1 MSMHLYFDADLTAFR
16 TTFRMD
22 GQSQMQNPIAP
33 AKGGQHA
40 LALHPTHRA
49 LSESRTL
56 SGPSCPP
63 WFSIP
68 FSPLCF
74 PQETSMQ
81 TNTKGSETLSILATI
96 DPACQAAGT
105 VTAAWGSVANFH
117 AFLAVV
123 ETGVLGAAATL
134 DKIQQAAIK
143 LRLANLDS
151 NNGFAFLRLS
161 LTVELAASIVAGKFI
176 GVHPRHATAAVC

>member
-1 MSMHLYFDADLTAFR
+1 
-16 TTFRMD
+16 
-22 GQSQMQNPIAP
+22 
-33 AKGGQHA
+33 
-40 LALHPTHRA
+40 
-49 LSESRTL
+49 
-56 SGPSCPP
+56 
-63 WFSIP
+63 
-68 FSPLCF
+68 
-74 PQETSMQ
+74 MQ

-105 VTAAWGSVANFH
+105 VTAAWGSVANLH

-151 NNGFAFLRLS
+151 NNGFALLRLS
-161 LTVELAASIVAGKFI
+161 LTVELAASIVAGKLI

>member
-1 MSMHLYFDADLTAFR
+1 
-16 TTFRMD
+16 
-22 GQSQMQNPIAP
+22 
-33 AKGGQHA
+33 
-40 LALHPTHRA
+40 
-49 LSESRTL
+49 
-56 SGPSCPP
+56 
-63 WFSIP
+63 
-68 FSPLCF
+68 
-74 PQETSMQ
+74 MQ

-105 VTAAWGSVANFH
+105 VTAAWGSVANLH

-151 NNGFAFLRLS
+151 NNGFALLRLS
-161 LTVELAASIVAGKFI
+161 LTVGTAASVISATLLGMN
-176 GVHPRHATAAVC
+176 PRFASAEAFNQAAVTQIN

>member
-1 MSMHLYFDADLTAFR
+1 
-16 TTFRMD
+16 
-22 GQSQMQNPIAP
+22 
-33 AKGGQHA
+33 
-40 LALHPTHRA
+40 
-49 LSESRTL
+49 
-56 SGPSCPP
+56 
-63 WFSIP
+63 
-68 FSPLCF
+68 
-74 PQETSMQ
+74 MQ

-105 VTAAWGSVANFH
+105 VTAAWGSVANLH

-134 DKIQQAAIK
+134 DAKIQQARDATGTGAKDVSGKAIRQIVK
-143 LRLANLDS
+143 ASGDNKQALINLRPENLDS

-161 LTVELAASIVAGKFI
+161 LTVEVAASIVAGKLI